1 MIRRPPRSTRTDT
14 LFPYTTLFRS
24 RGQRQQQQSAQKRRK
39 ILVEEQDHRQADAL
53 PVGHMPEESRA
64 QPQRQPDRAR
74 KEQAGGTDGAQP
86 IEHQPS
92 RGSSARLTKMQS
104 ISTSKGNCP
113 LRSEELREGKE
124 CVGTCRYRV

>member
-1 MIRRPPRSTRTDT
+1 MRISDWSSDVCSSD
-14 LFPYTTLFRS
+14 L
-24 RGQRQQQQSAQKRRK
+24 KRRK

-92 RGSSARLTKMQS
+92 RGSSARLTKMPS
-104 ISTSKGNCP
+104 ISTSRGKCP
-113 LRSEELREGKE
+113 LLLAKKAEGTKP
-124 CVGTCRYRV
+124 CSASQSIIAR